1 MAAISPWQRLL
12 RAVLLPLA
20 SLSDRAG
27 NGFYIALAAVIG
39 AAAVY
44 AIASGATDGM
54 KNKTYD
60 LIMKSRFH
68 YPAADPEIVLVDIDE
83 ASLAAMAKDYGRWPW
98 PRSVMGELLEGLE
111 AQKPKAVVF
120 DIVFSDPDV
129 FNPDGDKFFRD
140 AIAAT
145 ANSFF
150 PMIRLNRN
158 NDSLSQLKL
167 RRLPGATKLDADAS
181 DDATIALILPYFFEV
196 LNDHR
201 LGTNNVYPDADGVVR
216 AYDVYAEEYGWRV
229 DSLPAGVA
237 QALGVTLPDQDSIL
251 LNWRGIPPSYPRVS
265 FHEIYSDLSKQKKT
279 RPPDEFTGKIVI
291 VGSTAP
297 ALFDIRTTPVAKAHP
312 GMEIL
317 ATAIDNLKNSDF
329 LTELPP
335 GVYIVITLAAIA
347 LLTMAFMYN
356 IDQRV
361 VNLTFTFLQSGFL
374 AVSYLTLNFSTVF
387 VDLTAP
393 FGFSLVYFTVARF
406 NSMFSG
412 FRRSGHPFFS
422 TALDEGNRCHVV
434 LAQCHIHLRNHR
446 ARLAL
451 GASIKKQV
459 GLSRY
464 GLVTA
469 PFFKGMPLLHAFFR
483 DTLVFYWLV
492 PAEIKKSPLP
502 LAGEGK
508 GEGDKGFSRQSTG
521 SVALQD
527 VINVMER
534 TLPAVKKSARR
545 RGTENQPTVTWLMH
559 SFDFTV
565 DTGEAWRLRGEE
577 GMAKLFALAPKTG
590 KGGNGGVVRVVATKE
605 FIAECRSAEGLKISE
620 ELQKAGLKT

>member
-1 MAAISPWQRLL
+1 MPAVNLRRRLL
-12 RAVLLPLA
+12 RSVLLPLA
-20 SLSDRAG
+20 TLSNRLG
-27 NGFYIALAAVIG
+27 NWFYVAAALAFG

-68 YPAADPEIVLVDIDE
+68 HPAADPDIVLVDIDE

-120 DIVFSDPDV
+120 DIAFSDPDV

-145 ANSFF
+145 SNSFF

-181 DDATIALILPYFFEV
+181 DDATIAAILPYFFEV

-216 AYDVYAEEYGWRV
+216 AYDVYADEYGWRV
-229 DSLPAGVA
+229 GSLPAGVA
-237 QALGVTLPDQDSIL
+237 QALGATLPQDQGDIL
-251 LNWRGIPPSYPRVS
+251 LNWRGKPPSYPRVS
-265 FHEIYSDLSKQKKT
+265 FHEIYFDLSKQKKT
-279 RPPDEFTGKIVI
+279 RPPDEFAGKIVI

-312 GMEIL
+312 GVEIL
-317 ATAIDNLKNSDF
+317 ATAIDNLKNGDF

-335 GVYIVITLAAIA
+335 WVYIVITLAAIA
-347 LLTMAFMYN
+347 LLTMAFVYN

-393 FGFSLVYFTVARF
+393 FAFSLAYFTVARF

-412 FRRSGHPFFS
+412 FRRSGQPFFS
-422 TALDEGNRCHVV
+422 TTLDEGNRCRVV

-459 GLSRY
+459 GLSRF
-464 GLVTA
+464 GLVTS

-492 PAEIKKSPLP
+492 PEADG
-502 LAGEGK
+502 AA
-508 GEGDKGFSRQSTG
+508 
-521 SVALQD
+521 ALQD
-527 VINVMER
+527 VSDVIER
-534 TLPAVKKSARR
+534 SLPAIRKSARR
-545 RGTENQPTVTWLMH
+545 HAAPDGPVATWLLH
-559 SFDFTV
+559 GFGFPV
-565 DTGEAWRLRGEE
+565 DAEGAWRLRGEE
-577 GMAKLFALAPKTG
+577 GMAKLFALAGKVEAG
-590 KGGNGGVVRVVATKE
+590 KGAGIIRIAASKE
-605 FIAECRSAEGLKISE
+605 FVDACRGAEGLKISE
-620 ELQKAGLKT
+620 ELEKAGLKC

>member
-1 MAAISPWQRLL
+1 MPAVNLRRRLL
-12 RAVLLPLA
+12 RSVLLPLA
-20 SLSDRAG
+20 TLSNRLG
-27 NGFYIALAAVIG
+27 NWFYVAAALAFG

-68 YPAADPEIVLVDIDE
+68 HPAADPDIVLVDIDE

-120 DIVFSDPDV
+120 DIAFSDPDV

-145 ANSFF
+145 SNSFF

-181 DDATIALILPYFFEV
+181 DDATIAAILPYFFEV

-216 AYDVYAEEYGWRV
+216 AYDVYADEYGWRV
-229 DSLPAGVA
+229 GSLPAGVA
-237 QALGVTLPDQDSIL
+237 QALGATLPQDQGDIL
-251 LNWRGIPPSYPRVS
+251 LNWRGKPPSYPRVS
-265 FHEIYSDLSKQKKT
+265 FHEIYFDLSKQKKT
-279 RPPDEFTGKIVI
+279 RPPDEFAGKIVI

-312 GMEIL
+312 GVEIL
-317 ATAIDNLKNSDF
+317 ATAIDNLKNGDF

-335 GVYIVITLAAIA
+335 WVYIVITLAAIA
-347 LLTMAFMYN
+347 LLTMAFVYN

-393 FGFSLVYFTVARF
+393 FAFSLAYFTVARF
-406 NSMFSG
+406 NYLFAG
-412 FRRSGHPFFS
+412 FRRSGQPFFS
-422 TALDEGNRCHVV
+422 TTLDEGNRCRVV

-459 GLSRY
+459 GLSRF
-464 GLVTA
+464 GLVTS

-492 PAEIKKSPLP
+492 PEADG
-502 LAGEGK
+502 AA
-508 GEGDKGFSRQSTG
+508 
-521 SVALQD
+521 ALQD
-527 VINVMER
+527 VSDVIER
-534 TLPAVKKSARR
+534 SLPAIRKSARR
-545 RGTENQPTVTWLMH
+545 HAAPDGPVATWLLH
-559 SFDFTV
+559 GFGFPV
-565 DTGEAWRLRGEE
+565 DAEGAWRLRGEE
-577 GMAKLFALAPKTG
+577 GMAKLFALAGKVEAG
-590 KGGNGGVVRVVATKE
+590 KGAGIIRIAASKE
-605 FIAECRSAEGLKISE
+605 FVDACRGAEGLKISE
-620 ELQKAGLKT
+620 ELEKAGLKC